1 MLFEKRLIVLA
12 GAGGASGTIRT
23 VKTDGGLTATLNA
36 HGLDGSGYELA
47 IFSGSDCER
56 YPIRGEIAREK
67 TVRLNPATRV
77 DDAHFA
83 VYGADGKGLLYG
95 TRVKTRMKSL
105 PALPRKGE
113 RDATSEIDANKTD
126 QTAKPFEYTKTET
139 VFGDIF
145 PTGEGYADNAVASV
159 NYYAAKPE
167 VNERGIKIAY
177 AGGKPSAANAVGTSI
192 FDLGRNY
199 VESFRASR
207 VAVRTESFSA
217 ARAISDIQ
225 ADYVRS
231 LRSACRAR
239 TAQAQSVGAA
249 PISDTKPRVKGRK
262 VAFYERIA
270 DKIDELFAAGERD
283 ETLERLLPQTKW
295 VRVDYSDAKRFYV
308 GLVGE
313 KPDYVCYALPGSF
326 DVPAPEYLG
335 EASFLP
341 LDHADPE
348 GKGYWLLYQSAADGS
363 SVAFPRW
370 ND

>member
-12 GAGGASGTIRT
+12 GAGGASGTIKT
-23 VKTDGGLTATLNA
+23 VKTDGSLTATLNA
-36 HGLDGSGYELA
+36 HGLVGSGYELA
-47 IFSGSDCER
+47 VFCGDEPER
-56 YPIRGEIAREK
+56 YPIRGEITRER
-67 TVRLNPATRV
+67 TVRLNTATHV

-83 VYGADGKGLLYG
+83 VYGADGRAVLYG
-95 TRVKTRMKSL
+95 TRVKARMKSL
-105 PALPRKGE
+105 PELPKKGG
-113 RDATSEIDANKTD
+113 RDATSEIDANETD
-126 QTAKPFEYTKTET
+126 QAAKPFEYTKTET

-177 AGGKPSAANAVGTSI
+177 VEEKSSAVKPAATSLS
-192 FDLGRNY
+192 DLGRNY
-199 VESFRASR
+199 VESFRMGRAT
-207 VAVRTESFSA
+207 VRTESFSA

-231 LRSACRAR
+231 LRSACRVHSAK
-239 TAQAQSVGAA
+239 TQSVAAA
-249 PISDTKPRVKGRK
+249 PVSDIKPRVKGRK
-262 VAFYERIA
+262 LAFYERIA

-295 VRVDYSDAKRFYV
+295 VRVDYTETKRFYV

-313 KPDYVCYALPGSF
+313 KPDYVCYALPGTF
-326 DVPAPEYLG
+326 DVPAPQYLG

-341 LDHADPE
+341 LDPADPE
-348 GKGYWLLYQSAADGS
+348 GKGYWLLYQNAADGS
-363 SVAFPRW
+363 SVTFPGES
-370 ND
+370 N

>member
-1 MLFEKRLIVLA
+1 MVFEKRLIVLA
-12 GAGGASGTIRT
+12 GAGGASGTIKT
-23 VKTDGGLTATLNA
+23 VKTDGGLSAAINA
-36 HGLDGSGYELA
+36 HGLIGTGYELA

-56 YPIRGEIAREK
+56 YPIQGEIARER

-83 VYGADGKGLLYG
+83 VYGADGRAVLYG
-95 TRVKTRMKSL
+95 TRMKTRMKSL
-105 PALPRKGE
+105 PELPKKGE
-113 RDATSEIDANKTD
+113 RDATSEIDANKID

-159 NYYAAKPE
+159 NYYTAKPE

-177 AGGKPSAANAVGTSI
+177 VGDKSAAPSPSATSL
-192 FDLGRNY
+192 FELGRNY

-207 VAVRTESFSA
+207 ATVRTESFSA

-231 LRSACRAR
+231 LRSACRAHSAK
-239 TAQAQSVGAA
+239 TQSVAA
-249 PISDTKPRVKGRK
+249 TPVSDIKPRVKGRK
-262 VAFYERIA
+262 LAFYERIA

-295 VRVDYSDAKRFYV
+295 VRVDYTESKRFYV

-313 KPDYVCYALPGSF
+313 KPDYVCYALPGTF
-326 DVPAPEYLG
+326 DVPAPGYLG

-341 LDHADPE
+341 LDPADPD
-348 GKGYWLLYQSAADGS
+348 GKGYWLLYQNAADGS
-363 SVAFPRW
+363 SVAFPRE
-370 ND
+370 NN